1 MQSKYTKYTR
11 FICMTCKTK
20 ILYLGIKSPSRMRC
34 TAHFGTFTKKDTFFG
49 SSDGYCLGT
58 LIKEG
63 IVELED

>member
-1 MQSKYTKYTR
+1 
-11 FICMTCKTK
+11 MTCKTK